1 MQEDG
6 TNATIL
12 LQDLTTSHR
21 QCEDKPVGPSFQ
33 DAKAF
38 VAALAKLHAAG
49 SKIDQL
55 KDIWIEVYGSRSR
68 NDSDGRLASVVE
80 IAKQFKTDM
89 NSSLNHENSWL
100 LGHLDKLKPLLS
112 NLRKEHTII
121 HGDAHYWNALYSTDG
136 QTSLID
142 WGNACMG
149 IGEIDLAHALALN
162 LSRQVRQQWEAVL
175 LELYTETLNLM
186 GVDRELDV
194 TRNRYR
200 IAALYGISEPIGI
213 WHAGFPSSVWL
224 PLLTNAL
231 DAAADL
237 DVAGLLH

>member
-1 MQEDG
+1 MDNNIRNILASVDQRFNTEQLVFKLEPTSTLQHSNMVRIVFDAPSSLGSSVILKRSSTGPLSILAVQEAKFYKHFVPRLPDGLSPTCFLMQEDG
-6 TNATIL
+6 TNASIL

-38 VAALAKLHAAG
+38 VAA
-49 SKIDQL
+49 
-55 KDIWIEVYGSRSR
+55 
-68 NDSDGRLASVVE
+68 
-80 IAKQFKTDM
+80 
-89 NSSLNHENSWL
+89 
-100 LGHLDKLKPLLS
+100 
-112 NLRKEHTII
+112 
-121 HGDAHYWNALYSTDG
+121 
-136 QTSLID
+136 
-142 WGNACMG
+142 
-149 IGEIDLAHALALN
+149 LAHALALN

-186 GVDRELDV
+186 GVDRKLDV

-200 IAALYGISEPIGI
+200 IAVLYGISEPIGI